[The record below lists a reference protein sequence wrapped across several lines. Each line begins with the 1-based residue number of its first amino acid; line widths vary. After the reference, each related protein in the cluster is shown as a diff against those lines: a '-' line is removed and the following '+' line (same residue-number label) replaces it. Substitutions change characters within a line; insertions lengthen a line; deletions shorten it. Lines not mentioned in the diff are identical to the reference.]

1 MTFTIL
7 CGVIHVRQG
16 APCCDSD
23 LRYPVGDISPQ
34 RETKE
39 EGLSFEVECVAQ
51 RGHVSGEACLHL
63 ASVYSHG
70 ARSGHLFRSSV
81 ARRMISHWPL
91 DLSSR
96 DQGVGSREQPV
107 LGLKTPELV
116 FVLRIWRHPRALWNS
131 RVKSSI
137 YRGS

>member
-16 APCCDSD
+16 AVCFDSD

-70 ARSGHLFRSSV
+70 A
-81 ARRMISHWPL
+81 ARAPVPQL
-91 DLSSR
+91 GGKEDDLS
-96 DQGVGSREQPV
+96 
-107 LGLKTPELV
+107 LAT
-116 FVLRIWRHPRALWNS
+116 
-131 RVKSSI
+131 
-137 YRGS
+137 

>member
-39 EGLSFEVECVAQ
+39 EGMSFEVECVAQ

-81 ARRMISHWPL
+81 VRRMISHWPL

-96 DQGVGSREQPV
+96 DQGAGSREQP
-107 LGLKTPELV
+107 G
-116 FVLRIWRHPRALWNS
+116 PRT
-131 RVKSSI
+131 VE
-137 YRGS
+137 